1 MDVGIISSV
10 KQDKL
15 YNIEN
20 VNETLEL
27 KKIFKLKEISF
38 TEYSIKHIEKISNV
52 AFFVRFETSD

>member
-15 YNIEN
+15 YNIEK
-20 VNETLEL
+20 VKESLEL

-38 TEYSIKHIEKISNV
+38 TEYSIKHIVKIFNV